1 VREVGEELVT
11 RGGYCGLLEEGRP
24 GTGACRGGNLDIVI
38 GLWPS
43 IYLLDEFDIVA
54 MDSICRFDCVVGI

>member
-1 VREVGEELVT
+1 VT

-24 GTGACRGGNLDIVI
+24 GTGACKGGNLDIVI

-43 IYLLDEFDIVA
+43 IHLLDEFDIVA
-54 MDSICRFDCVVGI
+54 MDLIC